1 MAVSK
6 RTRFEVLRR
15 DGHTCQYCGEQA
27 PHVTIHVDHVVP
39 VSLGGSDKP
48 ENLVAACK
56 DCNIGKSSIQPDA
69 PLVAA
74 IGDRAADY
82 ALKAKS
88 AGSLIRAD
96 YEEFSDFACEFEQ
109 SWNQYKITSTD
120 EAIPLD
126 QLWRKSIM
134 QWWKAGVPIE
144 ALTDAIG
151 IAMARK
157 NVNRE
162 DRFRYFAGV
171 MWRLMDEYE
180 LIAGERGVEDPIVFT
195 ESEAVDDRID
205 AYEKGVDW
213 GSKNGYE
220 RGYYASFLDG
230 VAAFRRSDRVRCFI
244 DGDPVPNMRSKVVIT
259 YGA

>member
-15 DGHTCQYCGEQA
+15 DGHICQYCGEKA
-27 PHVTIHVDHVVP
+27 PDVTLHVDHVVP

-56 DCNIGKSSIQPDA
+56 DCNTGKASIQPDA

-88 AGSLIRAD
+88 AGTLIRAD
-96 YEEFSDFACEFEQ
+96 YDEFHDFSYEFEEL
-109 SWNQYKITSTD
+109 WNSYKVTATG
-120 EAIPLD
+120 EGIPLD
-126 QLWRKSIM
+126 RIWRKSIM

-144 ALTDAIG
+144 ALRDAVA
-151 IAMARK
+151 IAMERRG
-157 NVNRE
+157 VELE

-180 LIAGERGVEDPIVFT
+180 LIAGHRGVEEPIVFT
-195 ESEAVDDRID
+195 EAEAVDDRIE
-205 AYEKGVDW
+205 AYEKGIEAGRSD
-213 GSKNGYE
+213 GYSD
-220 RGYYASFLDG
+220 GYYQSFLDG
-230 VAAFRRSDRVRCFI
+230 TAAYRKRDIVRCFI
-244 DGDPVPNMRSKVVIT
+244 DGDEVRNMRSEVTIN
-259 YGA
+259 GA